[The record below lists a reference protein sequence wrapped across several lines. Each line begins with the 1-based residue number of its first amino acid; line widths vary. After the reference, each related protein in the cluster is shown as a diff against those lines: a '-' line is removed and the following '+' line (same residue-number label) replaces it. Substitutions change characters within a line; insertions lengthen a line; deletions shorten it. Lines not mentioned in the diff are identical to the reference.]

1 MKFFLWSTTAVAII
15 VVAAVA
21 LVTVVDDDNVNYID
35 VQSFKLKFALRP
47 TINT

>member
-1 MKFFLWSTTAVAII
+1 LWSTTAVAII

-21 LVTVVDDDNVNYID
+21 AFAVVTVVDDDNVNYIN

-47 TINT
+47 TITM